1 LKFYFH
7 LSLPGSTAILMKK
20 RDSLLLIF
28 FLLFF
33 ISLFISR
40 LAAASVTGMALLVAF
55 SFTYGPFRQKVF
67 LFKQRKHL
75 WFMLGF
81 ALMLLI
87 SFFVSEDQRAGG
99 QYLARRVPLF
109 MFPVSVGLLQISKEL
124 RNKILLGLAI
134 IVSAACLLSL
144 GWAIYRFTQT
154 KDSAW
159 LYNDSLSYFIGQQS
173 IYTSVFVN
181 ISIYVFVWHLL
192 YSSLSDYIKLWL
204 GLGIAFLFII
214 SYMLASRN
222 MMLILYSTIILFVFY
237 GIIKKKKYLE
247 GIVLLVGIVLAGAL
261 VNKFFPKTVNRF
273 KELTFTQFNYQ
284 SKGKE
289 SHYNMELTADQWN
302 GANFR
307 LAAWPCGWQLF
318 KEHPITGVGLGDKRD
333 ELFRVYEQRKF
344 HFALATRKNVHN
356 NYLDV
361 LYSMGIIGFILFF
374 TGWIALPLIRTVKK
388 RDGLAFLIILTIT
401 LAMITEIYFDRSL
414 GAMLSGLLI
423 PFVLTA
429 NGSELEMQNECG

>member
-1 LKFYFH
+1 
-7 LSLPGSTAILMKK
+7 MKK

-28 FLLFF
+28 FLVFF

-40 LAAASVTGMALLVAF
+40 LAAASVTGMALLVAYSFAYSPF
-55 SFTYGPFRQKVF
+55 SEKIV
-67 LFKQRKHL
+67 LFKQRNHL

-81 ALMLLI
+81 VLMLGI
-87 SFFVSEDQRAGG
+87 SFLVSEDQKAGG
-99 QYLARRVPLF
+99 IYLERRIPLF
-109 MFPVSVGLLQISKEL
+109 LFPISVGVLQISKEL

-134 IVSAACLLSL
+134 IVSAGCLLSL
-144 GWAIYRFTQT
+144 GYAIYRYTQT

-159 LYNDSLSYFIGQQS
+159 LYNDSLSYFIRQQS

-181 ISIYVFVWHLL
+181 ISIYVFAWHLL
-192 YSSLSDYIKLWL
+192 YSKLSQFAKLWM
-204 GLGIAFLFII
+204 GLGIVLLFVI

-222 MMLILYSTIILFVFY
+222 MMVILYSTIILFAFY
-237 GIIKKKKYLE
+237 AVIKKRKYLE
-247 GIVLLVGIVLAGAL
+247 GAVLLAGIVLAGAL
-261 VNKFFPKTVNRF
+261 VFKFFPKTINRF
-273 KELTFTQFNYQ
+273 KELTFTEFNYQ
-284 SKGKE
+284 NEGKE

-374 TGWIALPLIRTVKK
+374 LGWIALPLIRTVKK
-388 RDGLAFLIILTIT
+388 RDGLAFLIILTIA
-401 LAMITEIYFDRSL
+401 LAMITEIYFDRSI
-414 GAMLSGLLI
+414 GAMLAGFMI
-423 PFVLTA
+423 PFLLTT
-429 NGSELEMQNECG
+429 NGSELEKRVQA